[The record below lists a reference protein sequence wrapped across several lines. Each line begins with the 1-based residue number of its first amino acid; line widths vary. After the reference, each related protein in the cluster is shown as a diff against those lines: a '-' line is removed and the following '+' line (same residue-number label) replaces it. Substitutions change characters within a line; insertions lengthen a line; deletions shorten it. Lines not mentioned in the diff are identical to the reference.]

1 MPSDGKESSEELRRR
16 SKLLLGSGYQAEVGA
31 VIADAAGPIWG
42 KELLGVLDLRESD
55 KGLISKE
62 LKRLRE
68 AQLLVVS
75 DEDEPYDRRKRFVPV
90 DPASPYWALCSSLRD
105 ALA

>member
-42 KELLGVLDLRESD
+42 KELSECS
-55 KGLISKE
+55 I
-62 LKRLRE
+62 
-68 AQLLVVS
+68 
-75 DEDEPYDRRKRFVPV
+75 F
-90 DPASPYWALCSSLRD
+90 ASPTKG
-105 ALA
+105 